1 MIIRNVDS
9 GEVTIRRLEIAPQR
23 PRRYLD
29 AVASYDA
36 STDRIQVDV
45 TAANEAAIPPDGV
58 RVKLRIVEGVS
69 AQQEKRLEA
78 ELKPPGYSA
87 QLYAFLQ
94 PTAPQM
100 VTAVVDA
107 DDFPRAFIFNIS
119 RGSTDTGIR
128 PADDVMGIRIT
139 SPAPGSVY
147 RAPVDTVPATVEV
160 DAPEGSFGYA
170 GSTSYVEVG
179 VDADRDGEL
188 QGEQSEVRR
197 SDRQIEVMAKALS
210 PAGALTLDTRVGDFR
225 FELPSTGLSEKTADL
240 RGHVVSG
247 RDDRRSEPVEVVFDG
262 EGPQFNVA
270 LVPGRKVEQ
279 GTDLKVHATTVH
291 DLSGVQLVE
300 AVFDSIEQAAS
311 GEAAEAK
318 PPWVAAT
325 QTDAVVWVATL
336 KTDKL
341 PLGRQT
347 VLIRAKDKVG
357 NTSELQREEVEIIPK
372 SPVRKPTAAQEP
384 PQLPNTV
391 TGSVMY
397 YDERVPDARVVLESA
412 AGARIAPVTSGA
424 SGGFTFERVPP
435 GAYTLKSE
443 KVINNRNRKAELQI
457 TVPPRPKPFPA
468 VTLNLGQSS

>member
-1 MIIRNVDS
+1 
-9 GEVTIRRLEIAPQR
+9 
-23 PRRYLD
+23 
-29 AVASYDA
+29 
-36 STDRIQVDV
+36 
-45 TAANEAAIPPDGV
+45 
-58 RVKLRIVEGVS
+58 
-69 AQQEKRLEA
+69 
-78 ELKPPGYSA
+78 
-87 QLYAFLQ
+87 
-94 PTAPQM
+94 
-100 VTAVVDA
+100 
-107 DDFPRAFIFNIS
+107 
-119 RGSTDTGIR
+119 
-128 PADDVMGIRIT
+128 
-139 SPAPGSVY
+139 
-147 RAPVDTVPATVEV
+147 
-160 DAPEGSFGYA
+160 
-170 GSTSYVEVG
+170 
-179 VDADRDGEL
+179 
-188 QGEQSEVRR
+188 
-197 SDRQIEVMAKALS
+197 
-210 PAGALTLDTRVGDFR
+210 VGDFR